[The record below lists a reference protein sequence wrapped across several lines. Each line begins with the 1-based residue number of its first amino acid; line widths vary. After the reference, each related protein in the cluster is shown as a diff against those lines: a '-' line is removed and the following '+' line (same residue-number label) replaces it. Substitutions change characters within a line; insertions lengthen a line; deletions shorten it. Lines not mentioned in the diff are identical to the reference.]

1 MRWVKDGDRI
11 GQVGGQSYTVALD
24 TVFIFGSS
32 G

>member
-1 MRWVKDGDRI
+1 MGGVKVGVGM
-11 GQVGGQSYTVALD
+11 GQSGGQGYTVALD